1 VRTFSNSLLTWGQKR
16 QTMGGQASIATVH
29 IAFDQSVVQAGHV
42 VTGTV
47 YLSVV
52 QEVLSCASI
61 GYRIVGQ
68 QAAAVTCMV
77 STGGDSYRST
87 VVERRRFVDA
97 KSSLREIREAV
108 IPRGLYGY
116 PFSFTMPA
124 SAPASM
130 YTGESVCYGYI
141 IYTMEVWL
149 DRPGCP
155 PGANGYKAC
164 ITVAP
169 TPAVLARTPVVM
181 QPRSFD
187 LRYLCLCD
195 RGNVLLGW
203 RTESNVVYAG
213 RATAIKICAE
223 NHSKVSL
230 LAVEVTVTEHTKL
243 VAHGVHRTSKR
254 TLYHGIELLE
264 QAGLHLAV
272 SQQQSDPEAALRMA
286 EALNSG
292 NITSTHFC
300 TVRIP
305 IPRYAETSFQNGDT
319 FLVRHELEV
328 KLVTPFGTRDPWLT
342 QELYVVNPAAVPA
355 PPEVLRSEKCNRA
368 PRPSPNWATHVAPR
382 AAFPDVLCDL
392 GALSRPGVNEDRFTP
407 VNSVYNTQVVPFQT
421 SVVGQ
426 SDNEQ
431 PVGFP
436 YAALAEALRLDASTV
451 SAYQAAQGHNGR
463 TQAVVAPSHPS
474 PAGTSAAT
482 AKLVD

>member
-1 VRTFSNSLLTWGQKR
+1 
-16 QTMGGQASIATVH
+16 
-29 IAFDQSVVQAGHV
+29 
-42 VTGTV
+42 V

-61 GYRIVGQ
+61 GCRIVGQ
-68 QAAAVTCMV
+68 QATAVTCMV

-87 VVERRRFVDA
+87 VVERRRFIDA
-97 KSSLREIREAV
+97 KSKLREILEAV
-108 IPRGLYGY
+108 IPRGQYGY

-124 SAPASM
+124 SAPTSM

-155 PGANGYKAC
+155 PGAFHHKAC

-169 TPAVLARTPVVM
+169 TPVVLAKTPVVM

-187 LRYLCLCD
+187 LRYLCLYD

-213 RATAIKICAE
+213 RTTTIKFCAE
-223 NHSKVSL
+223 NHSKVRL

-264 QAGLHLAV
+264 QMGLHLAA
-272 SQQQSDPEAALRMA
+272 SQRQSDPEAALRMA

-292 NITSTHFC
+292 NITNSTRFC
-300 TVRIP
+300 TLRIP
-305 IPRYAETSFQNGDT
+305 IPRSAATSYQNGDT

-342 QELYVVNPAAVPA
+342 QELYVVNPAAVHT
-355 PPEVLRSEKCNRA
+355 PPEVLWSEKCNPV
-368 PRPSPNWATHVAPR
+368 PRPPRKWAPHIAHR

-392 GALSRPGVNEDRFTP
+392 GALSRPGVNEDRFVP
-407 VNSVYNTQVVPFQT
+407 VNSVYNTQVAPSQT
-421 SVVGQ
+421 SAVRQ

-436 YAALAEALRLDASTV
+436 YAALAEALRLDTSTV
-451 SAYQAAQGHNGR
+451 SAYREAQGHNGR
-463 TQAVVAPSHPS
+463 TLVVVATSPPS
-474 PAGTSAAT
+474 PAGTSAAA